1 MKLGGQSPK
10 RMRDLSSL
18 WVPPVYRRLLSADK
32 AERDMVERCLIKVSC
47 VILPPQP
54 LLSKVIKR
62 SLLDDALAL
71 LEETHMNL

>member
-1 MKLGGQSPK
+1 MKLAGQSPK

-32 AERDMVERCLIKVSC
+32 TERDMAERCLIKVSC

-54 LLSKVIKR
+54 LLSKVIK
-62 SLLDDALAL
+62 DQC
-71 LEETHMNL
+71 